1 MTFRNET
8 GILNLGG
15 LDSTSAETFSDE
27 VDMEYQWLLNLGGLD
42 STSAEF
48 FSDEVD
54 MHFVN
59 GWSYPIYIQTQFSK
73 ESSTLLKKGW
83 FSRCSG
89 AFRPFSKIT
98 LVEESL
104 MAKGNHLPSPDPSDI
119 ASLASDCRKKS
130 PDPKPNNSVWISTL
144 VWAIAPIHTVPAS
157 LPRSRRTG
165 RNWAPTWVDGCWHG
179 SRRGK
184 GSYWNN
190 I

>member
-59 GWSYPIYIQTQFSK
+59 G
-73 ESSTLLKKGW
+73 
-83 FSRCSG
+83 
-89 AFRPFSKIT
+89 
-98 LVEESL
+98 
-104 MAKGNHLPSPDPSDI
+104 
-119 ASLASDCRKKS
+119 
-130 PDPKPNNSVWISTL
+130 
-144 VWAIAPIHTVPAS
+144 
-157 LPRSRRTG
+157 
-165 RNWAPTWVDGCWHG
+165 
-179 SRRGK
+179 
-184 GSYWNN
+184 
-190 I
+190 